1 MSEDLKNKDFK
12 IVRAS
17 DFKAMDG
24 GDKNFTGRVHIS
36 GYFAAPEPS
45 KAGVG
50 IVNFD
55 VGARTNWHTHPVG
68 QILVVTHGVGWHQ
81 CEGGPKH
88 EIREGDIIW
97 CNCGRRHWHGAT
109 DKTSMQ
115 HIAINEHK
123 DGSVVDWMEPVTDE
137 QFLETPVTKD

>member
-55 VGARTNWHTHPVG
+55 VGARTNRHTHSVVRSWLLPTVWAG
-68 QILVVTHGVGWHQ
+68 ISVKEARNTKSVKVTLSGVTAVVVTGTAPPIRLLCSTLPSTNIKTAAQWTGWN
-81 CEGGPKH
+81 
-88 EIREGDIIW
+88 RSLTNSFW
-97 CNCGRRHWHGAT
+97 RRR
-109 DKTSMQ
+109 
-115 HIAINEHK
+115 
-123 DGSVVDWMEPVTDE
+123 
-137 QFLETPVTKD
+137 